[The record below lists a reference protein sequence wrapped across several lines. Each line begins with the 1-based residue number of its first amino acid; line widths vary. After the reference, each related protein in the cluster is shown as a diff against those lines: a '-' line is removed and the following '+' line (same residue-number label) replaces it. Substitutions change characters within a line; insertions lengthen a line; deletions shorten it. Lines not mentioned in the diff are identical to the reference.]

1 MKTEYNREPEFLMTY
16 KHIGI
21 QVTFSVRVLAQEY
34 LTTAADDQD
43 NEENLN
49 NLLQSA
55 TLSANQQVLTLLHK
69 AHSEFDKALSESY
82 RAQILSR
89 ALSSTNINHDE
100 NNTAQT
106 NESQKEPATTI
117 GVSAGGS

>member
-49 NLLQSA
+49 NLC
-55 TLSANQQVLTLLHK
+55 
-69 AHSEFDKALSESY
+69 
-82 RAQILSR
+82 RAQLYLQIS
-89 ALSSTNINHDE
+89 
-100 NNTAQT
+100 
-106 NESQKEPATTI
+106 KF
-117 GVSAGGS
+117 